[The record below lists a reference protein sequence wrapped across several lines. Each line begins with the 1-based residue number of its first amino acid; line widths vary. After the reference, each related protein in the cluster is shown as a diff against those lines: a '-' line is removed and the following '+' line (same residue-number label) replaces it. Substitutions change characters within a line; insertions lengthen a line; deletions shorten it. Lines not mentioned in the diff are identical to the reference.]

1 MPGVER
7 EQPCVPVPRAEQR
20 DDTQQLDEQLAPRE
34 RRRTSRQVV
43 RRRLELLAG
52 DGAERVRVIRLDR
65 LDDEANVTRGIGG
78 RGWSGV
84 RPGCKH
90 HHGE

>member
-7 EQPCVPVPRAEQR
+7 EEPCMPVPRAEQR
-20 DDTQQLDEQLAPRE
+20 DDPQSSTSSSLRE
-34 RRRTSRQVV
+34 SVGARRARSFAADSNFWRETARN
-43 RRRLELLAG
+43 
-52 DGAERVRVIRLDR
+52 RVRVIRLDR